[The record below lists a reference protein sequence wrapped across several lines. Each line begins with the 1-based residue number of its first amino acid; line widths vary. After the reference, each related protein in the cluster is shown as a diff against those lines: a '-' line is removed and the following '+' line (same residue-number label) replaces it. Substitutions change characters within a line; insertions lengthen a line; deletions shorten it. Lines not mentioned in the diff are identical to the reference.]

1 MCYTREEENLIILCS
16 FNGLTYKTRYKLL
29 DGLEKAEPDFVKYRD
44 ALIKNYGDGVY
55 NKVEAHFNDAEY
67 RKKIISSLG
76 EKGVKCVT
84 YFSKEYPALLK
95 QTDYPPLVLYCKG
108 NLRLLNT
115 RCFSIVGS
123 RRTPNAVIAE
133 CKKTAGELAK
143 HFTVVSGMADGGDS
157 AAIEGALPSGNVISV
172 LAYGFDYFYPAVN
185 EQLIK
190 KVEKSGLL
198 VTEFTPDTSPKA
210 YLFPI
215 RNRIIAGLSEGT
227 LVVSAGKK
235 SGALIT
241 AEYAVEYSRHLFA
254 FPYGIGAAAGAG
266 CNGLIK
272 NGAFLVDSTEDIFGI
287 FGIDYNAKDSVC
299 LTDSER
305 EVYELIGVSGEAFV
319 GDIASKLNKMPYQL
333 LPVLSSL
340 EIKGKIV
347 RLGGNRFSA
356 L

>member
-1 MCYTREEENLIILCS
+1 MTYTREEENLIILCS
-16 FNGLTYKTRYKLL
+16 FNELTYKTRYKLL
-29 DGLEKAEPDFVKYRD
+29 DGLEKAEPDFEKFRD

-55 NKVEAHFNDAEY
+55 NKVEKNFKDADY
-67 RKKIISSLG
+67 RKKILFALN
-76 EKGVKCVT
+76 EKGVTCVT
-84 YFSKEYPALLK
+84 FFSAGYPGLLK

-108 NLRLLNT
+108 NLKLLGT

-123 RRTPNAVIAE
+123 RRTPNPVME
-133 CKKTAGELAK
+133 MCRKTAGELSK

-172 LAYGFDYFYPAVN
+172 LAYGFDFFYPAIN

-190 KVEKSGLL
+190 KVEQNGLL
-198 VTEFTPDTSPKA
+198 ITEFTPSTSPKG

-227 LVVSAGKK
+227 LVVSAGAK

-241 AEYAVEYSRHLFA
+241 AEYADEYSRHVFA
-254 FPYGIGAAAGAG
+254 FPYGPGAAAGAG

-272 NGAFLVDSTEDIFGI
+272 NGAYLADCVEDILGI
-287 FGIDYNAKDSVC
+287 FGIDYSEKESVS
-299 LTDSER
+299 LTDGER
-305 EVYELIGVSGEAFV
+305 EILDLISNSGEAFV
-319 GDIASKLNKMPYQL
+319 GDLAAKLNKMPYEL
-333 LPVLSSL
+333 IPVLSSL
-340 EIKGKIV
+340 EIKGKIA
-347 RLGGNRFSA
+347 RLGGNRYSA